1 MFLDFANTVPS
12 LSFTSSGVGQTQ
24 VQLRGITSGY
34 NVSPTVGIYVD
45 DVPYGSSTPFVN
57 GAQLALDVGL
67 FDLSRIEI
75 LRGPQG
81 TLYGASTMGGLLKYV
96 ANVPDTSTFGGTA
109 RANISSTQHHGVG
122 YNASSAINVPLV
134 EGTSALRVGGFYL
147 HNGGYVDNL
156 TLHDEDVD
164 QADVYGGRIDFLY
177 APNERL
183 SVRLATFA
191 QDVERGGSIAADF
204 DRTGGDPIDGE
215 LEQRRALAEPFDQR
229 FRLASATVKYSFD
242 SAALTSITSYQTATS
257 EAISDFSALYV
268 PQLGGP
274 SVFSAIGLT
283 RNTDTDKFTQEVR
296 LADAG
301 PVVDWLLGGFLPAR
315 TANSSSNCSPTIRMA
330 RSRPSIF
337 SL

>member
-1 MFLDFANTVPS
+1 MSATTHQVP
-12 LSFTSSGVGQTQ
+12 
-24 VQLRGITSGY
+24 
-34 NVSPTVGIYVD
+34 
-45 DVPYGSSTPFVN
+45 
-57 GAQLALDVGL
+57 
-67 FDLSRIEI
+67 
-75 LRGPQG
+75 
-81 TLYGASTMGGLLKYV
+81 
-96 ANVPDTSTFGGTA
+96 
-109 RANISSTQHHGVG
+109 
-122 YNASSAINVPLV
+122 INVPLA

-177 APNERL
+177 APTERL

-229 FRLASATVKYSFD
+229 FRLASATVRYAFD

-268 PQLGGP
+268 PQFGGP

-296 LADAG
+296 LADTG
-301 PVVDWLLGGFLPAR
+301 PVVDWLLGGFYTSEDSEQFQQLLAYDPNGALSSVNLLTLRYPAASR
-315 TANSSSNCSPTIRMA
+315 SMPASVTSRCTSPTSSTSPAVFAMRTT
-330 RSRPSIF
+330 RSDRGRLRPGSW
-337 SL
+337 